1 MTKMKH
7 SELRVG
13 NFLIGYEG
21 KIITV
26 GKVFIDSQLCGW
38 YPCVSS
44 DKGICYDLGY
54 LSPVKIDE
62 DWLCRF
68 GFHKK
73 DWESKYGYTYSK
85 DSCPVEIEYLK
96 RDREYVLHKS
106 DKDINGMGHLIKY
119 VHELQNLYKDIVGEE
134 LKTIDV

>member
-1 MTKMKH
+1 MKH
-7 SELRVG
+7 SELRAG

-21 KIITV
+21 KIIKVRT
-26 GKVFIDSQLCGW
+26 VFIDSQPCGW
-38 YPCVSS
+38 FPCVSC
-44 DKGICYDLGY
+44 DKGVCTDLGY
-54 LSPVKIDE
+54 LSPIEIDE

-73 DWESKYGYTYSK
+73 DWKSKFGYTYSK
-85 DSCPVEIEYLK
+85 DTCPVVIEYFKGERL
-96 RDREYVLHKS
+96 YALHKS
-106 DKDINGMGHLIKY
+106 DKRIYEMGHLIKY